1 MGRKNKNITIQ
12 LNNRINELLRIGEK
26 KVKVNG
32 VAEGIH
38 SVKTAEQ
45 YRNTALRLSS
55 VCKEMGVRNIE
66 DIDKNVVA
74 RYMEAYRDAS
84 MWSVSRE
91 LSAIS
96 KIRGETI
103 TPKELGFTQRRTYT
117 SVKNNRGDI
126 LPKSSTANKPENQDA
141 LYLASVCGCR
151 RSSLDPSS
159 PTAVTANDAIR
170 NEHGQIYAFHLLEK
184 GGKERLSIIL
194 PSERG
199 NLTRWVDGKL
209 KGGLSPDAPLIT
221 HIDRNLGC
229 HRMRAEYA
237 RDLYAELLEA
247 KQRGIDVYEG
257 RKYELFIDKEKFDYN
272 YNNPRFKGD
281 TVHGFDKQ
289 IALETSVQL
298 GHNRL
303 RCMPIFLPYKI
314 IYTLALL
321 PFEAEV
327 LFCCFNEFRHSL
339 IIGIIM
345 HYNNSTH
352 IFSCGVFPLC

>member
-45 YRNTALRLSS
+45 YRKTALRLSK
-55 VCKEMGVRNIE
+55 VCKEMGIKNIE
-66 DIDKNVVA
+66 DIDKSVVA

-84 MWSVSRE
+84 SWTVSRE
-91 LSAIS
+91 LASIS

-117 SVKNNRGDI
+117 SVKNNRGE
-126 LPKSSTANKPENQDA
+126 LPKSSSANKPENQDA

-170 NEHGQIYAFHLLEK
+170 NEHGQIYAFHLVEK
-184 GGKERLSIIL
+184 GAKHRVSLVL

-209 KGGLSPDAPLIT
+209 KDGHSPDAPLIS
-221 HIDRNLGC
+221 HIDRNLGS

-247 KQRGIDVYEG
+247 KQRGVDVYEG
-257 RKYELFIDKEKFDYN
+257 RKYELFIDKDKYDYS
-272 YNNPRFKGD
+272 YNNPRFKSD
-281 TVHGFDKQ
+281 TPHNFQKDL
-289 IALETSVQL
+289 ALEVSFAL

-303 RCMPIFLPYKI
+303 D
-314 IYTLALL
+314 
-321 PFEAEV
+321 V
-327 LFCCFNEFRHSL
+327 SL
-339 IIGIIM
+339 YSYLIR
-345 HYNNSTH
+345 
-352 IFSCGVFPLC
+352 

>member
-55 VCKEMGVRNIE
+55 VCKEMGVKRIE
-66 DIDKNVVA
+66 DIDKSVVA
-74 RYMEAYRDAS
+74 RYMDAYRDAS
-84 MWSVSRE
+84 PWSVSRE
-91 LSAIS
+91 LAAIS

-103 TPKELGFTQRRTYT
+103 TPKELGFTQRRSYT
-117 SVKNNRGDI
+117 SVKNSRGD
-126 LPKSSTANKPENQDA
+126 LPPSSTAHKPENQDA

-184 GGKERLSIIL
+184 GGKERYALIL
-194 PSERG
+194 PSEQR
-199 NLTRWVDGKL
+199 NLTNWVDNKL
-209 KGGLSPDAPLIT
+209 KNGHSPDAPLIT
-221 HIDRNLGC
+221 HIDRNLGS

-247 KQRGIDVYEG
+247 KQRGVDVYEG
-257 RKYELFIDKEKFDYN
+257 RKYELFIDRNKFDFS
-272 YNNPRFKGD
+272 YNNPRFKSD
-281 TVHGFDKQ
+281 TPHNFQKDL
-289 IALETSVQL
+289 ALEVSFNL
-298 GHNRL
+298 GHGRL
-303 RCMPIFLPYKI
+303 D
-314 IYTLALL
+314 
-321 PFEAEV
+321 V
-327 LFCCFNEFRHSL
+327 SL
-339 IIGIIM
+339 YSYLIR
-345 HYNNSTH
+345 
-352 IFSCGVFPLC
+352 

>member
-45 YRNTALRLSS
+45 YRNTANRLSS
-55 VCKEMGVRNIE
+55 VCKEMGVKRIE
-66 DIDKNVVA
+66 DIDKSVVA

-84 MWSVSRE
+84 AWTVSRE
-91 LSAIS
+91 LAAIS

-117 SVKNNRGDI
+117 SVKNSRGDI
-126 LPKSSTANKPENQDA
+126 LPKSSTASKPENQDA

-159 PTAVTANDAIR
+159 PTAVTANDAVR
-170 NEHGQIYAFHLLEK
+170 NEQGQIYAFHLVEK
-184 GGKERLSIIL
+184 GAKHRVSLVL

-209 KGGLSPDAPLIT
+209 KDGHSPDAPLIS
-221 HIDRNLGC
+221 HIDRNLGS

-237 RDLYAELLEA
+237 RDLYAELKDA
-247 KQRGIDVYEG
+247 KERGVDVYEG
-257 RKYELFIDKEKFDYN
+257 RKYELFIDRNKFDFS
-272 YNNPRFKGD
+272 YNNPRFKSD
-281 TVHGFDKQ
+281 TPHNFQKDL
-289 IALETSVQL
+289 ALEVSFNL
-298 GHNRL
+298 GHGRL
-303 RCMPIFLPYKI
+303 D
-314 IYTLALL
+314 
-321 PFEAEV
+321 V
-327 LFCCFNEFRHSL
+327 SL
-339 IIGIIM
+339 YSYLIR
-345 HYNNSTH
+345 
-352 IFSCGVFPLC
+352 